1 MKLTISK
8 WSGGA
13 LCCAI
18 SLVLLGTLLYASS
31 RETSDVPLNEKAK
44 VTGVILSRAGDMV
57 RIKNKKS
64 GHLVVVNI
72 TDSTKIERKRGHLA
86 VSRQLGERMERKDGS
101 FAGASV
107 ALTERCGSETRS
119 SEQLKNIRQK
129 ARNCTRQ

>member
-72 TDSTKIERKRGHLA
+72 TDSTKIERKRGHLQFFRHA
-86 VSRQLGERMERKDGS
+86 DMDVTAMVPAPASPRAASSASYSTRLTSSGWRMGSLGR
-101 FAGASV
+101 A
-107 ALTERCGSETRS
+107 
-119 SEQLKNIRQK
+119 
-129 ARNCTRQ
+129 